1 MKRDTQKQL
10 EWLHKNGWGDSK
22 VAGWLTQK
30 VNSFMKETDTSE
42 DFVEGPSVRT
52 ISRWRRGETQ
62 PNNKLHTTLIDSLYK
77 TEQGAGE

>member
-42 DFVEGPSVRT
+42 DFAEGPSVRT
-52 ISRWRRGETQ
+52 ISRWRREGTKPTSQ
-62 PNNKLHTTLIDSLYK
+62 LHAKLIFMLYK
-77 TEQGAGE
+77 TEKGANE